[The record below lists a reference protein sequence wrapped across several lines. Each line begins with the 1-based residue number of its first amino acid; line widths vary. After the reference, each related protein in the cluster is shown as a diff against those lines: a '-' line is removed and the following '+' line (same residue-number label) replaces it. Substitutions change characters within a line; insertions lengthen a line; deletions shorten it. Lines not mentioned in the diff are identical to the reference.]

1 MAYIDPDQPKE
12 EIETSYTSKPHRQ
25 SPNRLLYNSI
35 KNNKQNINLSD
46 AIKLLLTGI
55 AVFFYIRPIAKFSS
69 ELATYEFIAILL
81 FGMTGAFMARNK
93 NNSVNGFFLGALLCP
108 LGLVAAA
115 YLDDRTRTPC
125 KNCAELI
132 KTDATICPFCKT
144 SLAE

>member
-12 EIETSYTSKPHRQ
+12 VETAYTSKSPRQ
-25 SPNRLLYNSI
+25 SPNQLLYNSV
-35 KNNKQNINLSD
+35 KNNQQNINLSD

-55 AVFFYIRPIAKFSS
+55 AIFFYIRPIARFSS

-93 NNSVNGFFLGALLCP
+93 NNAVNGFFLGALLCP

-125 KNCAELI
+125 KHCAELI
-132 KTDATICPFCKT
+132 KTDATVCPFCK
-144 SLAE
+144 SSIIE